1 MSSNRRTTVVLAD
14 DHPRVLESVSQLLQ
28 KHYNIVAAVND
39 GRKAVDAAIQ
49 FSPEVIVLDISM
61 PVLDGFGAALE
72 IRQLSPKTRII
83 FLSVQ
88 ADQDYIN
95 KAVTHGAA
103 GYVLKS
109 RMHADL
115 IRAIE
120 SALNGKPFFS
130 ACAAE
135 TD

>member
-1 MSSNRRTTVVLAD
+1 MSGNLRKTVVLAD
-14 DHPRVLESVSQLLQ
+14 DHPRILESASQLLL
-28 KHYNIVAAVND
+28 KNYEVVAAVSD
-39 GRKAVDAAIQ
+39 GRKAVDAVIR
-49 FSPEVIVLDISM
+49 FSPEVIVLDIAM

-95 KAVTHGAA
+95 KAMTHGAA

-120 SALNGKPFFS
+120 SALNGNPFFS
-130 ACAAE
+130 ACA
-135 TD
+135 TDTD